1 MSFIKS
7 LSIRNSRTKNGA
19 VTLSTSLNPILDLF
33 FIVGT
38 ANEDNLSDILKQVN
52 LAYNHNKDL
61 TTRVLLWARDI
72 RQGAGRREVFKEYLN
87 MLSEKDKELYS
98 KVIKKVPELG
108 RYDDIITA
116 KQLYFAGDEVLKV
129 LDFNN
134 KLCCKWMPR
143 EKSSKSKLAK
153 KLMKLL
159 NLKSKDYRKLLVTNT
174 EVVENKMCAKKWDTI
189 EYAKVPS
196 KAMTK
201 YCEAFE
207 ENDFERYNLYKKSL
221 VSGETKVNTSA
232 VYPHDILSVLKKDKI
247 LANEM
252 WLNQKN
258 WLENSNKTLFPIID
272 VSSSMYS
279 YISDGVNAVNIAIA
293 LGLYLSEKNKGD
305 FKDYFITFSGEPEL
319 VKIEGDD
326 LYDKVENIRDSDWGN
341 STDIQKVFDLILGVM
356 TNGSVHP
363 DDLPSSLV
371 ILSDMEFDEASE
383 GKTNFEEIK
392 EKFNKNGYN
401 MPELIFWNING
412 GFGNI
417 PVTKNEQGVCLIS
430 GFSPSIVKSFLSGD
444 LEPEKIMFD
453 TINNRRYDY

>member
-1 MSFIKS
+1 MTFIES
-7 LSIRNSRTKNGA
+7 LSTKNSRTKNGA

-98 KVIKKVPELG
+98 RIIKKVPELG
-108 RYDDIITA
+108 RYDDIITD
-116 KQLYFAGDEVLKV
+116 KQLDFAGKEVLKV

-134 KLCCKWMPR
+134 TLCCKWMPR

-153 KLMKLL
+153 KLIKLL
-159 NLKSKDYRKLLVTNT
+159 NLKSKDYRKLLVSNT
-174 EVVENKMCAKKWDTI
+174 DVVENKMCSKKWNTI
-189 EYAKVPS
+189 EYKKVPS

-207 ENDFERYNLYKKSL
+207 RNDFKRYNSYIKSL
-221 VSGETKVNTSA
+221 TSGKTKVNTSA
-232 VYPHDILSVLKKDKI
+232 VYPHDILNVLEKNRT

-272 VSSSMYS
+272 VSGSMYDF
-279 YISDGVNAVNIAIA
+279 ISGKITALDVAVS
-293 LGLYLSEKNKGD
+293 LGLYLSEKNKGN
-305 FKDYFITFSGEPEL
+305 FKDHFITFSGNPKL

-326 LYDKVENIRDSDWGN
+326 LYR
-341 STDIQKVFDLILGVM
+341 
-356 TNGSVHP
+356 
-363 DDLPSSLV
+363 
-371 ILSDMEFDEASE
+371 
-383 GKTNFEEIK
+383 
-392 EKFNKNGYN
+392 
-401 MPELIFWNING
+401 
-412 GFGNI
+412 
-417 PVTKNEQGVCLIS
+417 
-430 GFSPSIVKSFLSGD
+430 
-444 LEPEKIMFD
+444 
-453 TINNRRYDY
+453 